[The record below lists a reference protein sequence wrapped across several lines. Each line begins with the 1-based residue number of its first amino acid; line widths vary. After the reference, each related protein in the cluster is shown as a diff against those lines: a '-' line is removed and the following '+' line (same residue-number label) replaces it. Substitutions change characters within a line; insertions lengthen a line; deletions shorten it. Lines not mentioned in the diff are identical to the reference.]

1 LGPSIGTA
9 TWSLFHRNKAEQMSR
24 RDKQFFDH
32 IRKMRA
38 DPTRQ
43 VVHNP
48 LPDYYVCVMRS
59 LLMGREK
66 KLARCTSTA
75 SGSETR

>member
-1 LGPSIGTA
+1 MT
-9 TWSLFHRNKAEQMSR
+9 R
-24 RDKQFFDH
+24 RDKEFYAH

-48 LPDYYVCVMRS
+48 VPDYYVCIIS
-59 LLMGREK
+59 
-66 KLARCTSTA
+66 
-75 SGSETR
+75 

>member
-1 LGPSIGTA
+1 MV
-9 TWSLFHRNKAEQMSR
+9 Q
-24 RDKQFFDH
+24 RDKEFFAH

-48 LPDYYVCVMRS
+48 VPDYYVCVRS
-59 LLMGREK
+59 
-66 KLARCTSTA
+66 
-75 SGSETR
+75 